1 LVALALVIFAG
12 LLSAA
17 APTVTVTAVYQ
28 GFPSFRAEGLTEP
41 IPSVLFT
48 FSNLPAGK
56 ATYDILLYGTSGA
69 PITSPASAVGQVIT
83 GGEGAATGTVTILGG
98 ALKIA
103 NVVFVPDGTGTS
115 TLEVSGVRIDAN
127 AIGVNNIVSFNSVL
141 VPSNGV
147 IDNNVTI
154 GAETP
159 GTLTLGIVSTSLVVT
174 NDETPANGGP
184 VNDTVTGALWGPA
197 TSAVDPTGAT
207 GTDPINLFDVTF
219 TAQYAGAF
227 VTKAPEKA
235 LRFTFMVNAIPTNL
249 ALWVPQSVYVGGNV
263 WAMLVAGADANG
275 AGGSLASD
283 TDWIYRLNA
292 AGTTSGQATYQL
304 SGSIA
309 TAASV
314 VIPVYS
320 SKDGTLGLTT
330 AANPVTL
337 TASYAPL
344 SADIAADPYD
354 KAGLLRFAAT
364 STQTSSGFLTTKPSS
379 VTVSLPY
386 VVTGNG
392 WVSGL
397 AIVNTGSSNT
407 IYTNSGATGACTLN
421 FFSPDGVTPAPAA
434 LKTPAIVAGGTIGI
448 VLSDPLYLG
457 TTVYYGPVVVQCNFD
472 NVAVYSYVAGDN
484 TSAAYV
490 VTNATTSRG
499 RRGNN

>member
-1 LVALALVIFAG
+1 MASFRKFALVALALVVFAG
-12 LLSAA
+12 LLSAAA

-83 GGEGAATGTVTILGG
+83 GNENAATGSVSILGG
-98 ALKIA
+98 AVKIA
-103 NVVFVPDGTGTS
+103 NVVFDPDGNGTS
-115 TLEVSGVRIDAN
+115 TLEVSGIRIDAN

-147 IDNNVTI
+147 IDNNVII

-159 GTLTLGIVSTSLVVT
+159 GTLTLGIVSTSLVVS
-174 NDETPANGGP
+174 NDETAANNGP
-184 VNDTVTGALWGPA
+184 VVGTVTAASVWGPA
-197 TSAVDPTGAT
+197 TSTVDPTGNS
-207 GTDPINLFDVTF
+207 GSDPIGLFNLTF
-219 TAQYAGAF
+219 AAQYAGAF
-227 VTKAPEKA
+227 VTKAPEAA
-235 LRFTFMVNAIPTNL
+235 LRFTFMVNAIPANL
-249 ALWVPQSVYVGGNV
+249 ALWVPQSVPTPGGGV
-263 WAMLVAGADANG
+263 AVLVAGADANG

-292 AGTTSGQATYQL
+292 AGTTSGQVTYQL
-304 SGSIA
+304 SASIP
-309 TAASV
+309 TVASV

-320 SKDGTLGLTT
+320 SMDGTLGLTT

-344 SADIAADPYD
+344 SSDIAADPYN

-364 STQTSSGFLTTKPSS
+364 STQTSSGFLTTKPSTVS
-379 VTVSLPY
+379 VSLPY
-386 VVTGNG
+386 VVTGSG

-407 IYTNSGATGACTLN
+407 IYTNTGATGACTLN

-448 VLSDPLYLG
+448 
-457 TTVYYGPVVVQCNFD
+457 YYGPVVVQCNFD